1 MNGRRIVVAALVG
14 SLVGSVAAAQAADA
28 GTKRHVRIVKGT
40 YATPSIGVAGEGG
53 GGNCGQDGSFGCVEF
68 PIKATEHHVKLSI
81 TDSSGQAV
89 YASAA
94 QSNTSGTVTQTTPI
108 GDFCGKT
115 TSALAVSP
123 GWTLT
128 IYVWEGPGPNPPC
141 AGVATQGTVSAT
153 FTR

>member
-1 MNGRRIVVAALVG
+1 MNGRRIVVGVLVG
-14 SLVGSVAAAQAADA
+14 SLIGSVIAAQAADA
-28 GTKRHVRIVKGT
+28 RTKKHVRTAKGT
-40 YATPSIGVAGEGG
+40 YATPSIGAAGAGG
-53 GGNCGQDGSFGCVEF
+53 GGNCGQNGSFGCVEF
-68 PIKATEHHVKLSI
+68 PIKASEHHVTLSI
-81 TDSSGQAV
+81 TDSAGQAV

-115 TSALAVSP
+115 TTPLSVSP

-141 AGVATQGTVSAT
+141 AGVATQGTVAAT
-153 FTR
+153 FGP